1 MADNN
6 VARAKKSKNSFLYEI
21 KKNKAMFIMLSPGL
35 ILLLILN
42 YLPMLGT
49 LIAFKDFQN
58 LGDNFFSS
66 FLLSKWVGF
75 ENFKFLLSGPD
86 TFIITRNT
94 VLYNVVFIIL
104 GTLMAIFLAVG
115 INELRN
121 KRLAKFYQSSMLLPY
136 FLSWIVISFLFFG
149 FLSVDKGIINTSVL
163 PFLGKKPIEWYSEPK
178 YWPFILVFANILKY
192 TGYNCI
198 IYLASITGID
208 EELYEA
214 AILDGAT
221 KWQQITKITIPLL
234 SHIIIILTLLA
245 VGRIFNGDF
254 GLFFQ
259 VPMNAGAL
267 FPVTN
272 VIDTYVYRGL
282 MNSGDIGM
290 SSAAGLYQSVIGFI
304 LIIIANTAVRKYDK
318 EKALF

>member
-1 MADNN
+1 MTEYTI
-6 VARAKKSKNSFLYEI
+6 VKVKKSRSGIIKEL
-21 KKNKAMFIMLSPGL
+21 KKNKAMFLMLLPGL

-42 YLPMLGT
+42 YLPMVGT

-58 LGDNFFSS
+58 LGNGFFDS
-66 FLLSKWVGF
+66 FMLSKWVGF
-75 ENFKFLLSGPD
+75 DNFKFLIDSPD
-86 TFIITRNT
+86 TLTITRNT
-94 VLYNVVFIIL
+94 VLYNLVFIIL
-104 GTLMAIFLAVG
+104 GTLSALFLAIG
-115 INELRN
+115 INELRG
-121 KRLAKFYQSSMLLPY
+121 KLLKKLYQSIILLPY

-149 FLSVDKGIINTSVL
+149 FLSVDKGIINTSIL
-163 PFLGKKPIEWYSEPK
+163 PLLGKKAIEWYSEPK
-178 YWPFILVFANILKY
+178 YWPLILVFANIIKY
-192 TGYNCI
+192 SGYNCI
-198 IYLASITGID
+198 VYLASITGID

-254 GLFFQ
+254 GLFYQ
-259 VPMNAGAL
+259 VPMNSGAL

-290 SSAAGLYQSVIGFI
+290 SSATGLYQSVVGFI
-304 LIIIANTAVRKYDK
+304 LIMIANSVVKKIDK